1 MNERIQKAREVAL
14 GILKP
19 SQKDLEHGLALHK
32 EALVF
37 ESYGFTPG
45 GGMDEDELVAAVE
58 AGASDQE
65 LQDLREDMSMT
76 RKATDPAARQ
86 EALEAWD
93 EAGVTCVFQNAG
105 EEHDDPKRVLRRLA
119 RYTYTSDLLR
129 DVAPRAACP
138 DDVEQAH
145 REGKHAFYMSANA
158 VPLEQKWISVE
169 DELRY
174 IRLFFQMGIRMMHI
188 TYNRRNVIGD
198 GCGEAS
204 NAGLS
209 DFGRTVVKEMNRQG
223 VIVDVSHS
231 GFQTSLEAAQV
242 SERPMVASHSG
253 AHALNN
259 HYRCK
264 PDEVIKAIVDTGGYC
279 GVCCIPRFLG
289 GKGDISAF
297 LDHLEY
303 MVKNFGADHVVIGTD
318 VSWNPETSPKAIQAL
333 QSRGPKRAPWRSLWP
348 GDGTGGEQWQKP
360 EQKLSMAW
368 TNWPL
373 FTVGMVQRGMSDED
387 IRKVLGLNVMR
398 VARDAWEHRVG

>member
-1 MNERIQKAREVAL
+1 MNERIQKARDVAL
-14 GILKP
+14 DILKP
-19 SQKDLEHGLALHK
+19 SQKELEHGLALHE

-45 GGMDEDELVAAVE
+45 GGLDEDKLVAAVE
-58 AGASDQE
+58 AGALDME
-65 LQDLREDMSMT
+65 LEDLREDMSMT
-76 RKATDPAARQ
+76 RKATDPAARK

-93 EAGVTCVFQNAG
+93 AAGVTCVFQNAG
-105 EEHDDPKRVLRRLA
+105 QEHDDPKRVLRRLA
-119 RYTYTSDLLR
+119 RYTYASDLLR
-129 DVAPRAACP
+129 EVAPRAACP
-138 DDVEQAH
+138 DDVEQAY

-174 IRLFFQMGIRMMHI
+174 IRLFFQLGIRMMHI

-223 VIVDVSHS
+223 VIVDVAHS

-253 AHALNN
+253 AHALSP

-264 PDEVIKAIVDTGGYC
+264 PDDVIRAIADTGGYC

-289 GKGDISAF
+289 GKGDLSAF
-297 LDHLEY
+297 LDHVEY
-303 MVKNFGADHVVIGTD
+303 MVKKFGADHVVIGTD
-318 VSWNPETSPKAIQAL
+318 VSWNPETGPKAVKSL

-348 GDGTGGEQWQKP
+348 GEGTGGEEWRKP
-360 EQKLSMAW
+360 EQVLSMAW
-368 TNWPL
+368 TNWPM
-373 FTVGMVQRGMSDED
+373 FTVGMVQRGLSDGD

-398 VARDAWEHRVG
+398 VAKDAWENREV